1 MLTVLVARVS
11 GCPGRCRPSVAGG
24 VGGPDDESSLPRHV
38 AETFV
43 IVMQ

>member
-11 GCPGRCRPSVAGG
+11 GCPGRCRPSVAG